1 VSAFLIK
8 KYMSKKILA
17 NDGIDAVGQQ
27 MLEQAGFTVVTEKV
41 AQESLAK
48 ELNDKGYVAIT
59 VRSATKVRKDLIDV
73 CPNIKVIGRGGVGM
87 DNIDVDYAK
96 SKNIQVINTPAAS
109 SNAVAELVFAHL
121 FNAVRFL
128 YDSNRQMPANGLAK
142 FDDLK
147 KKYAKGIE
155 LKDKTMGIIGFGRI
169 GQQVAKI
176 ALGCGMKVLAF
187 DPFVKEAK
195 LQLDIHGLAN
205 AEVTVATV
213 HLDDVYEQSDFIT
226 VHVPGGKL
234 ITDTEIAKMK
244 AGVILINTARG
255 GVIDETALLNG
266 LNSKKIA
273 HACLDVY
280 ENEPKP
286 SEVIL
291 HHAQISLTPHIGAAT
306 NEAQERIGVELA
318 EKIIAALK

>member
-1 VSAFLIK
+1 
-8 KYMSKKILA
+8 MSKKILA

-41 AQESLAK
+41 AQENLAK
-48 ELNDKGYVAIT
+48 ELNDKGYIAIT

-96 SKNIQVINTPAAS
+96 GKNIQVINTPAAS

-128 YDSNRQMPANGLAK
+128 YDSNRQMPSNGLAK
-142 FDDLK
+142 FEELK
-147 KKYAKGIE
+147 KKYAKGVE
-155 LKDKTMGIIGFGRI
+155 LKDKTIGIIGFGRI

-195 LQLDIHGLAN
+195 LIHCDLKPEN
-205 AEVTVATV
+205 ILFKQYNFDHILSV
-213 HLDDVYEQSDFIT
+213 FI
-226 VHVPGGKL
+226 GR
-234 ITDTEIAKMK
+234 IT
-244 AGVILINTARG
+244 
-255 GVIDETALLNG
+255 
-266 LNSKKIA
+266 
-273 HACLDVY
+273 
-280 ENEPKP
+280 
-286 SEVIL
+286 
-291 HHAQISLTPHIGAAT
+291 
-306 NEAQERIGVELA
+306 
-318 EKIIAALK
+318 